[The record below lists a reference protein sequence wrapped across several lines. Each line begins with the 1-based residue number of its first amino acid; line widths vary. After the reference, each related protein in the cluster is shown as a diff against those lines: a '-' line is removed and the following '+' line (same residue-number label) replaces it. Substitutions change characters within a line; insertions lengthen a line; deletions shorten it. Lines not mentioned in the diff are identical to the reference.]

1 MTSVVKMLALLNFT
15 VCRTSPRIV
24 SASSNTVYSKTS
36 AAILEAFFCKKTNFF
51 CKFLSG
57 GGKLARFLRAAAGKL
72 LQRRQNLSADP
83 CKVARPAGRDGEK
96 HEQAHL
102 PRAGR
107 HAEGEHRQPHRQA
120 EHGVEHRAEK
130 GPARMAARHAQHIE
144 QQPERRAEPQRQ
156 RHLPELG
163 ERMQAHPPNRRDQ
176 KPPPD
181 AVSSV

>member
-1 MTSVVKMLALLNFT
+1 MTSVVKMLAFLNFT

-36 AAILEAFFCKKTNFF
+36 AAILEAFFCKNPNFF

-83 CKVARPAGRDGEK
+83 GKVARPAGRDGEK

-107 HAEGEHRQPHRQA
+107 HTEGEHRQPHRQA

-156 RHLPELG
+156 RHLPE
-163 ERMQAHPPNRRDQ
+163 Q